1 MPKWLRTFLVPVA
14 VLALVAAACGDGGG
28 TGDGNGDVECNADL
42 NVGVAYDIG
51 GIGDKSFNDAANAGL
66 QAAIDE
72 GLVCEENTD
81 SLEPD
86 ATGSNRDDNVI
97 ALAEDGND
105 LVIAVGFIFGPD
117 LERLAVRFPNVK
129 FAGVDYAPSAGFTVP
144 PNLLA
149 LGFREQEGSF
159 VVGAIAAM
167 KTRSKIVG
175 FVGGMQIPLI
185 KKFEAGYRAGVAHV
199 CKECRVLA
207 AYAGTTPR
215 AFNDTPKGQQLASAQ
230 YGQGADVIFHAAGK
244 SGDGVFAAARQRGLF
259 AIGVDL
265 DQHSAAA
272 CCVVTS
278 MLKRVDVAVVD
289 AIRSV
294 VEGRFA
300 GGVTEL
306 GLAEHGVG
314 FVADEHNRVLLPPAI
329 VAKAQL
335 IADQIVAGAIEV
347 PSK

>member
-1 MPKWLRTFLVPVA
+1 MSRTIKLA
-14 VLALVAAACGDGGG
+14 IALV
-28 TGDGNGDVECNADL
+28 VL
-42 NVGVAYDIG
+42 NVALFGVGAIAFPPPGPGKGAGIRVGLVFDVG
-51 GIGDKSFNDAANAGL
+51 GKNDKSFNESAYRGL
-66 QAAIDE
+66 ERARADLGVSIQMIEPSE
-72 GLVCEENTD
+72 GADRESAL
-81 SLEPD
+81 
-86 ATGSNRDDNVI
+86 RR
-97 ALAEDGND
+97 LAEDGND

-129 FAGVDYAPSAGFTVP
+129 FAGVDYAPSAGFVVP

-244 SGDGVFAAARQRGLF
+244 SGDGVFAAARQRGLL

-289 AIRSV
+289 AIQSV
-294 VEGRFA
+294 VEGRFR

-314 FVADEHNRVLLPPAI
+314 FVSDEHNRVLLPPAI

-335 IADQIVAGAIEV
+335 IADQIVAGAIQV